1 LVIAANIAF
10 YVVFSVFIVLILG
23 LTVITV
29 RWAVLRDRLARR
41 TKNEPNADGEPLEPP
56 AVAKD
61 DGRGE
66 PEETTRA

>member
-1 LVIAANIAF
+1 LVIAANAAF

-41 TKNEPNADGEPLEPP
+41 MKKESNADGEPLEAP
-56 AVAKD
+56 AVAED
-61 DGRGE
+61 DGSGE
-66 PEETTRA
+66 PEERSRA